1 MKIYARKTISPTL
14 SEFALHGFEITFLPA
29 SHNTLHGG
37 LINEHTVASVR
48 HSDGLGLKD
57 GSTIDRDRPAT
68 KFVADQSSR
77 IGVQVNECGVQF
89 ARPHPHVRQ
98 QEMVRR
104 AAGASSGDHT
114 SCGHSSQ

>member
-57 GSTIDRDRPAT
+57 GSTIDRDLPAT
-68 KFVADQSSR
+68 KLVAGQSPR
-77 IGVQVNECGVQF
+77 IGVQGNKCGVHF
-89 ARPHPHVRQ
+89 SRHHLHVTL
-98 QEMVRR
+98 
-104 AAGASSGDHT
+104 AGSRSEAFHLS
-114 SCGHSSQ
+114 